1 MNTPPTAL
9 PLPPSLTLLCWPLA
23 ISQAGQAHASLS
35 DLTWLLPHSSSSF
48 PKIYMSW
55 SFISFN
61 VIYLVSPSLS
71 HLLEIPSQC
80 PPPHSLCSLSCS
92 IFFPKHSSASNT
104 TSVLLL
110 FSCQVVSDSLQ
121 PHGLQHTRL
130 PYPSLSPGVCSNS
143 QYYHWLILM
152 TVSLLECRLSHGRYL
167 VSFLLLYL
175 RCLDQCQAHCQCP
188 VIY

>member
-9 PLPPSLTLLCWPLA
+9 PLTHSLTLFCWALA
-23 ISQAGQAHASLS
+23 ISQAGQAYASFS
-35 DLTWLLPHSSSSF
+35 GLTWLLPHSSSSF
-48 PKIYMSW
+48 PKISMSW
-55 SFISFN
+55 SFISFK

-71 HLLEIPSQC
+71 TSLKSQASALLHLPYAPYLVP
-80 PPPHSLCSLSCS
+80 LSS
-92 IFFPKHSSASNT
+92 PKHSSASNT
-104 TSVLLL
+104 ISVLLL
-110 FSCQVVSDSLQ
+110 FSCQVVSDSLP

-143 QYYHWLILM
+143 QYYQLLILM
-152 TVSLLECRLSHGRYL
+152 TASLLVCRLSHGRYF

-175 RCLDQCQAHCQCP
+175 RWLDQCQAHCQCP

>member
-23 ISQAGQAHASLS
+23 ISQAGQAYASLS

-71 HLLEIPSQC
+71 HLLEIPSPVPSSTFPMLLILFHFFPQTLISFKHNIGAVVVQLSSC
-80 PPPHSLCSLSCS
+80 VWLFATPWTSTHQTSLSFTIS
-92 IFFPKHSSASNT
+92 
-104 TSVLLL
+104 
-110 FSCQVVSDSLQ
+110 
-121 PHGLQHTRL
+121 
-130 PYPSLSPGVCSNS
+130 
-143 QYYHWLILM
+143 W
-152 TVSLLECRLSHGRYL
+152 SLLKLTILSLTY
-167 VSFLLLYL
+167 SDD
-175 RCLDQCQAHCQCP
+175 CLPARM
-188 VIY
+188 